1 MQNGDALP
9 DVEVATTSGPL
20 ALRSL
25 VGRPLVIYFYPKDST
40 PGCTRQANDFTMMHA
55 QFQRAGVNVV
65 GVSRDSLA
73 SHQRFRE
80 RQGIVFDLVSDP
92 DETLCKAFDVIREK
106 NMYGRTVVGIQRSTF
121 LFDAKGLLVESWRG
135 VKVPGHVEAVL
146 AAAEAIA

>member
-1 MQNGDALP
+1 MQTGDALP
-9 DVEVATTSGPL
+9 DLEVCSTGGPL

-25 VGRPLVIYFYPKDST
+25 IGRPLVIYFYPKDST
-40 PGCTRQANDFTMMHA
+40 PGCTRQANGFTAMHP
-55 QFQRAGVNVV
+55 QFKRAGVSVL

-80 RQGIVFDLVSDP
+80 REGIVFDLVSDP

-106 NMYGRTVVGIQRSTF
+106 KMYGRTVIGIQRSTF
-121 LFDAKGLLVESWRG
+121 LFNAQGLLAMSWRG

-146 AAAEAIA
+146 AAAEAVA